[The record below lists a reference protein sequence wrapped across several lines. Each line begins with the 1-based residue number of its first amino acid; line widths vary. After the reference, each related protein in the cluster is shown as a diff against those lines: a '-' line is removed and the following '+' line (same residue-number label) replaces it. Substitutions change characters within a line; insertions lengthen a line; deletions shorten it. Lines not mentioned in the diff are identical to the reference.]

1 MFKIRQNLQLYMN
14 FSEFSFIKMYI
25 CRKLLPMKYSDI
37 ITALT
42 ATYLAGGYN
51 KVTVGDRFCMV
62 DNLDGGLGE
71 AKSLSGKIRFPIK
84 ITMSFCIYCRSGRMS
99 LRVQQQDHTVGS
111 GQMMV
116 IFAGQI
122 VERVSVEGPLEV
134 IFVSVDSEF
143 IMTQV
148 RSRQR
153 NKLRG
158 LILRS
163 SEPTLL
169 HLDASDAEG
178 FESLCRGLRQ
188 ILKDVDVEYAEGLL
202 SGFTTM
208 FGSLLASWF
217 NDAPQTDKT
226 SAERVLMRFQT
237 DVHNFSSRFKT
248 VSYYAARQRLSSRHF
263 SRLIKEASGRDPKDL
278 IKEYVVLEAK
288 SLLQSGN
295 YSVREVADMLGFEND
310 SFFNRYFKYAA
321 GVTPGAY
328 LQNN

>member
-1 MFKIRQNLQLYMN
+1 
-14 FSEFSFIKMYI
+14 MYFCENAI
-25 CRKLLPMKYSDI
+25 MKYSDI
-37 ITALT
+37 ISALN
-42 ATYLAGGYN
+42 ATYLSGGFH
-51 KVTVGDRFCMV
+51 KVTVGNRFCMV
-62 DNLDGGLGE
+62 DNLDGGP
-71 AKSLSGKIRFPIK
+71 GKTQSDRSKVRFPIK
-84 ITMSFCIYCRSGRMS
+84 ITMSFCIYCGSGKMS
-99 LRVQQQDHTVGS
+99 LRVQQQDYIVES
-111 GQMMV
+111 GQMLV

-122 VERVSVEGPLEV
+122 VEKVSVEGPLKV
-134 IFVSVDSEF
+134 VFVSVDSEF

-178 FESLCRGLRQ
+178 FENLCRGLRQ
-188 ILKDVDVEYAEGLL
+188 ILQDVDEEYAEGLL

-217 NDAPQTDKT
+217 NDAPQTEK
-226 SAERVLMRFQT
+226 SKAETVLMRFQT

-263 SRLIKEASGRDPKDL
+263 SRLIKEAAGRDPKDI

-310 SFFNRYFKYAA
+310 SFFNRYFKSAA

-328 LQNN
+328 SQNN